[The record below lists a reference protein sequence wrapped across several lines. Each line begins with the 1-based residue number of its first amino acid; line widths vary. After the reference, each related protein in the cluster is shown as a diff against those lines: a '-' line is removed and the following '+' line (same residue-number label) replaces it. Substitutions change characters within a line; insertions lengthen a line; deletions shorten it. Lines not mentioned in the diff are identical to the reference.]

1 MIFSQY
7 KNILLGMCLIGF
19 SVGYVFGGY
28 IIYETKQM
36 NWIYLAAPLLG
47 IGSGYVIV
55 GVLYDKNK

>member
-1 MIFSQY
+1 
-7 KNILLGMCLIGF
+7 MCLIGF